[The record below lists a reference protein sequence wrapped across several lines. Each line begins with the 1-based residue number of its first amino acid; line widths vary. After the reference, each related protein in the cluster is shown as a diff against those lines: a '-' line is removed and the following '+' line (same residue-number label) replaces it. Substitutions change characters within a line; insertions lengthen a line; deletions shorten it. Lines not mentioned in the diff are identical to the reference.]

1 MTVSTVAM
9 ADLIQSINRITS
21 QLVNY
26 VCVCI
31 VHAHSDSDSDSDS
44 EHSIGAAMAMADR
57 SNQLIG

>member
-1 MTVSTVAM
+1 MVTVSTVAM

-31 VHAHSDSDSDSDS
+31 VHAHSDSDSDS